1 MPAII
6 FSIDSE
12 SNPVNYFAFLG
23 YIAPRAPCV
32 AAIGCYKGQTE
43 KAFIMDS
50 ADFDKHV
57 KDSGFVDGQE
67 SFLYVASGNK
77 MESVLFYPASGKR
90 VAIGC
95 MRAVAPEI
103 ALASEAWTYRPD
115 LGVYWIARKGN
126 PDRVKKHKKPATLKS
141 VKRAVKSLSDADK
154 AAFMVWYNAN

>member
-6 FSIDSE
+6 FSIDNE
-12 SNPVNYFAFLG
+12 ANPVNYHAFMG
-23 YIAPRAPCV
+23 YMANRAPCI

-57 KDSGFVDGQE
+57 KDSGFVTAQE

-77 MESVLFYPASGKR
+77 MEATLFYPASGER

-95 MRAVAPEI
+95 MHSVEADV
-103 ALASEAWTYRPD
+103 ALASDAWTYRPD
-115 LGVYWIARKGN
+115 LGVYWIAREGN
-126 PDRVKKHKKPATLKS
+126 PDRVKKHKKPATLKAA
-141 VKRAVKSLSDADK
+141 KRAFKALSDADK
-154 AAFMVWYNAN
+154 AVFDAWIRM